1 MIMKMLME
9 TTRVIGVFP
18 FYLFGL
24 GHGTGLLDVMVKSF
38 FFRSILLQTEFV
50 SGYFRRHYEEIMQI

>member
-24 GHGTGLLDVMVKSF
+24 GHGTGLLDVMVKSVLF
-38 FFRSILLQTEFV
+38 FVVSFYRQNLSADILED
-50 SGYFRRHYEEIMQI
+50 MKK